1 MACFLRCAH
10 RAVSSYRFFVLGTL
24 ALCLFQVGCCSVHI
38 STSGKKCGVGLAQS
52 ACGSS
57 DCGSTACGESCQTG
71 IQDRDPLFDGTLR
84 HRVKHKIGSCANSIA
99 CAGGCGEVYYDESI
113 NDPRR
118 CDPCDQSGNWTGESG
133 HCGPW
138 YTKLGHLWGIPYKG
152 SQGCPGG
159 SCLTGG
165 SCLKGGCGKSLCGK
179 GLCGKSG
186 CTGGCD
192 ASSHTQGVVHGGH
205 AHGGGSHCA
214 SCQHAADSSYSTHEF
229 HGGNIHSGDILGDES
244 GVIYG
249 DVGQGT
255 SSPSMSQPSPTPAT
269 PRSNASPN
277 LQQPS
282 IEQPALPN
290 SVPAAGSSA
299 QQRMK
304 LHQRSDRSDPNGKLS
319 VQLVNGQR
327 RLVVQPQ

>member
-1 MACFLRCAH
+1 M
-10 RAVSSYRFFVLGTL
+10 
-24 ALCLFQVGCCSVHI
+24 
-38 STSGKKCGVGLAQS
+38 GLSHTA
-52 ACGSS
+52 
-57 DCGSTACGESCQTG
+57 CGSTACGSTACGDSCQSG
-71 IQDRDPLFDGTLR
+71 VQDRDPLFDGTLR

-118 CDPCDQSGNWTGESG
+118 CDPCDQAGNWTGESG
-133 HCGPW
+133 YCGPW

-152 SQGCPGG
+152 AQGCSSG
-159 SCLTGG
+159 SCLT
-165 SCLKGGCGKSLCGK
+165 GGCGKSLCGK
-179 GLCGKSG
+179 SLCGKSG

-192 ASSHTQGVVHGGH
+192 ASSHTAGTVHGGH
-205 AHGGGSHCA
+205 SHGGGSHCA
-214 SCQHAADSSYSTHEF
+214 SCQHAAEGGYSVNEVY
-229 HGGNIHSGDILGDES
+229 GGEMLGDES

-249 DVGQGT
+249 DASQGN
-255 SSPSMSQPSPTPAT
+255 SSPSMSHPSPTPAT
-269 PRSNASPN
+269 PRIDASPS

-282 IEQPALPN
+282 LEQPALPN

-319 VQLVNGQR
+319 VQMVNGQR

>member
-1 MACFLRCAH
+1 MACYLRCAH
-10 RAVSSYRFFVLGTL
+10 RAVSTYRFFVLGAL

-38 STSGKKCGVGLAQS
+38 STSGKKSGMGLSHA
-52 ACGSS
+52 A
-57 DCGSTACGESCQTG
+57 CGSTACGSTACGDSCQSG
-71 IQDRDPLFDGTLR
+71 VQDRDPLFDGTLR

-133 HCGPW
+133 YCGPW

-152 SQGCPGG
+152 AQGCSSG
-159 SCLTGG
+159 SCLT
-165 SCLKGGCGKSLCGK
+165 GGCGKSLCGK
-179 GLCGKSG
+179 SLCGKSG

-192 ASSHTQGVVHGGH
+192 ASSHTAGTVHGGH
-205 AHGGGSHCA
+205 SHGGGSHCA
-214 SCQHAADSSYSTHEF
+214 SCQHAAEGGYSVNEVY
-229 HGGNIHSGDILGDES
+229 GGEMLGDES

-249 DVGQGT
+249 DASQGI

-269 PRSNASPN
+269 PRIDASPSS
-277 LQQPS
+277 QQPS
-282 IEQPALPN
+282 LEQPALPN

-319 VQLVNGQR
+319 VQMVNGQR
-327 RLVVQPQ
+327 RLVVQP

>member
-1 MACFLRCAH
+1 MACYLRCAH
-10 RAVSSYRFFVLGTL
+10 RAVSTYRFFVLGAL

-38 STSGKKCGVGLAQS
+38 STSGKKSSMGLSHTA
-52 ACGSS
+52 
-57 DCGSTACGESCQTG
+57 CGSTACGSTACGDSCQSG
-71 IQDRDPLFDGTLR
+71 VQDRDPLFDGTLR

-118 CDPCDQSGNWTGESG
+118 CDPCDQAGNWTGESG
-133 HCGPW
+133 YCEPW

-152 SQGCPGG
+152 AQGCSSG

-165 SCLKGGCGKSLCGK
+165 CGKPLCGKS
-179 GLCGKSG
+179 LCGKSG

-192 ASSHTQGVVHGGH
+192 ASSHTAGTVHGGH
-205 AHGGGSHCA
+205 SHGGGSHCA
-214 SCQHAADSSYSTHEF
+214 SCQHAAEGGYSVNEVY
-229 HGGNIHSGDILGDES
+229 GGEMLGDES

-249 DVGQGT
+249 DASQGN
-255 SSPSMSQPSPTPAT
+255 SSPSMSHPSPTPAT
-269 PRSNASPN
+269 PRIDASPS

-282 IEQPALPN
+282 LEQPALPN

-319 VQLVNGQR
+319 VQMVNGQR